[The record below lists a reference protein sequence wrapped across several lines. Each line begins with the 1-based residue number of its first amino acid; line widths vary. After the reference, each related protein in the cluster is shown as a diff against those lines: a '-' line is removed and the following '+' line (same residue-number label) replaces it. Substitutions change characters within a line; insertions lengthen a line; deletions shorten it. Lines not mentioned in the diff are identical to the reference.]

1 MSATFAIS
9 IEATHTIQ
17 LQGDLEKKDMVT
29 VIPNNWQQHRV
40 RLNQLPSFLG
50 WESVYY
56 VHEFEDW

>member
-17 LQGDLEKKDMVT
+17 LQGDLEKKVT